1 MDDIFEVIDKSRR
14 KIRLTEKQWK
24 HILKRHP
31 DMINYLE
38 EIKNTLINPLK
49 ITDYSEDEEVRYY
62 YKYIKYKD
70 GPYKYLLV
78 SVKYLNGDGFVV
90 TAYFEKHIK

>member
-49 ITDYSEDEEVRYY
+49 ITDYSEDEEVR
-62 YKYIKYKD
+62 
-70 GPYKYLLV
+70 
-78 SVKYLNGDGFVV
+78 
-90 TAYFEKHIK
+90 